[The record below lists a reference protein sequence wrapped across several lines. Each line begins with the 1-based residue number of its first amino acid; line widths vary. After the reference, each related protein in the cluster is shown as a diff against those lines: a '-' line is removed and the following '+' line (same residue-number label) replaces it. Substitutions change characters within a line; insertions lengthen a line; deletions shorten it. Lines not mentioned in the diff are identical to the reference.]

1 LEYINNIDIHS
12 SLQVSFLDVFLLV
25 WQRIQ
30 KHEESIEIK
39 KILNTE
45 MKDALCMCYTGRL
58 TRVVNCLNGYYDDI
72 VIQISNNEQ
81 ISNIISVIMKKE
93 TTIEKIKEEFIK
105 EMKERDYNEE
115 IINTWLSYIE

>member
-1 LEYINNIDIHS
+1 
-12 SLQVSFLDVFLLV
+12 VFLLV

>member
-1 LEYINNIDIHS
+1 
-12 SLQVSFLDVFLLV
+12 
-25 WQRIQ
+25 
-30 KHEESIEIK
+30 
-39 KILNTE
+39 
-45 MKDALCMCYTGRL
+45 MCYTGRL

-93 TTIEKIKEEFIK
+93 TTIEKIKEEFMK